1 MKTID
6 LKYTPGAWKE
16 QLQPV
21 VEEILGVSFGDN
33 IRLVHKD
40 IRLDFSGKY
49 PKGTYTTAGRE
60 RLWQGVTITL
70 SFFNVNHAMVKRALL
85 VKPDGKIDDEK
96 LRVKWEELLALKAAD
111 DAERQQ
117 QREKF
122 ESDEKRLKALQQEL
136 KDMGVDNLPPGVIL
150 DVRGDGIRMHIDSL
164 TPDTVKKIIG
174 ILGEAPRDNHPRYN
188 RIPYQ

>member
-1 MKTID
+1 MKTIE
-6 LKYTPGAWKE
+6 LEYTPGAWGK

-21 VEEILGVSFGDN
+21 VEEVLGVSFGSDFG
-33 IRLVHKD
+33 LVHKN

-49 PKGTYTTAGRE
+49 PKGTWSALDRE

-96 LRVKWEELLALKAAD
+96 LRAKWEELLALKSAD

-150 DVRGDGIRMHIDSL
+150 EYRGDGIRMHIDSL
-164 TPDTVKKIIG
+164 PLTPDTIKKIID
-174 ILGEAPRDNHPRYN
+174 ILG
-188 RIPYQ
+188 